1 MSIQDSPKQIA
12 LTNEQLQGIK
22 NKFATML
29 ASMTSSVEMQESP
42 KVVETPEITPTPEVT
57 PNAADVPATEASLAE
72 TPAPEINQDNIFDQN
87 IFAPIEDTPTPSEP
101 VMSDVPASEPA
112 SVPVSEEIIPEEGIQ
127 EEIPGMGPVRPK
139 TNEELAAELEDI
151 SRKIIEIYVEL
162 DRVMNELSR
171 AKEMNNSDIK
181 LDTSIPAPE
190 NNIFSM

>member
-22 NKFATML
+22 TKFATMTANL
-29 ASMTSSVEMQESP
+29 SSSVEMPESP
-42 KVVETPEITPTPEVT
+42 KEIENPEITLNPEVT
-57 PNAADVPATEASLAE
+57 PIAVETPTSKASLAE
-72 TPAPEINQDNIFDQN
+72 TPAPEASQDNIFDQN
-87 IFAPIEDTPTPSEP
+87 IFAPIENAPAPSEP
-101 VMSDVPASEPA
+101 VMQEAPAIEPA
-112 SVPVSEEIIPEEGIQ
+112 PADQVPEEGIQ

-151 SRKIIEIYVEL
+151 QRRIIDIYVEL

-171 AKEMNNSDIK
+171 AKDMNNSDIK